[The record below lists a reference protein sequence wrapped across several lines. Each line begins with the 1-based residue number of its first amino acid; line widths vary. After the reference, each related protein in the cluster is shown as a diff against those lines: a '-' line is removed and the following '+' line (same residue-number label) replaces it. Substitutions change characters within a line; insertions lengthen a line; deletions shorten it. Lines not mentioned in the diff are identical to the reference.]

1 MKDRKKRT
9 LVIGILCCLLVF
21 MGVGFAVMNATLNI
35 NGTATAINTWDVRM
49 TNIEVLE
56 KSEGATNE
64 EDTKI
69 NEDGVTAVFRSDFTK
84 PGDYITYE
92 VTVENKGSIDAVL
105 NDISIT
111 LNVSETDK
119 DLFNITDTRP
129 NNQLLEAGTSTT
141 RACAITRIRNNRR
154 GKNRK

>member
-35 NGTATAINTWDVRM
+35 EGTATATNTWDVRM
-49 TNIEVLE
+49 TNIEVTE
-56 KSEGATNE
+56 KSDGAINE
-64 EDTKI
+64 EETKI
-69 NEDGVTAVFRSDFTK
+69 NEDGISANFKTDFTK
-84 PGDYITYE
+84 PGDYIRYK
-92 VTVENKGSIDAVL
+92 VTIENKGSIDAVL

-111 LNVSETDK
+111 LNVSEQDK

-129 NNQLLEAGTSTT
+129 SNQL
-141 RACAITRIRNNRR
+141 
-154 GKNRK
+154 